1 MKRKNK
7 QISSN
12 NLEIKTKEKII
23 LTMTSW
29 KKRINYCHKTIE
41 ILLTNSLSPYKLIL
55 YLAKEEFPRK
65 NFELPQNLLKSLKYD
80 NFEIF
85 WVKENNNV
93 FKKLIQ
99 TINSFK

>member
-29 KKRINYCHKTIE
+29 KKRINHCHKTIE
-41 ILLTNSLSPYKLIL
+41 ILLTNSLPSYKLIL
-55 YLAKEEFPRK
+55 NLETEVFPSK
-65 NFELPQNLLKSLKYD
+65 NF
-80 NFEIF
+80 
-85 WVKENNNV
+85 
-93 FKKLIQ
+93 
-99 TINSFK
+99 